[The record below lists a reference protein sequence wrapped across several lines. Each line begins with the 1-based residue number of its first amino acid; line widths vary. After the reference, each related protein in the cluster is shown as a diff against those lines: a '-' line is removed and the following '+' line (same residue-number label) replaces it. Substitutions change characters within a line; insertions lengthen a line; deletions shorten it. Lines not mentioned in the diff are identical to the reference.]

1 MSRPRLF
8 ETQNFERCQDRDSL
22 KASLRESMFKQKF
35 HNPSSV
41 YSITGH
47 QLKALAILEPGH
59 ITVLKASYQN
69 SILKLGNNN
78 VSKLV
83 CRNTLKIQPGS
94 NQDSQ
99 HVGTDFGLC
108 LLIKPQTL
116 LRKTSLGSLDQHKV
130 VDVSLL
136 VKFYK
141 LHRMSID
148 TKFLIQN

>member
-1 MSRPRLF
+1 MSRLRLF

-59 ITVLKASYQN
+59 TTVLKASYRTQHSSQVTITLAN
-69 SILKLGNNN
+69 QCAETL
-78 VSKLV
+78 
-83 CRNTLKIQPGS
+83 LKIQPGS
-94 NQDSQ
+94 NQVSQ
-99 HVGTDFGLC
+99 HIGTDFGLC

-116 LRKTSLGSLDQHKV
+116 LRKTSLGSLDQQKV
-130 VDVSLL
+130 CDVSLL

-141 LHRMSID
+141 LHSMSIN
-148 TKFLIQN
+148 TNSLVQN

>member
-1 MSRPRLF
+1 MSRLRLF

-59 ITVLKASYQN
+59 TTVLKASYQN
-69 SILKLGNNN
+69 STLKLGNIKI
-78 VSKLV
+78 SKLLG
-83 CRNTLKIQPGS
+83 RNNFIIYSGS
-94 NQDSQ
+94 NQVSQ
-99 HVGTDFGLC
+99 HIGTDFGLC

-116 LRKTSLGSLDQHKV
+116 LRKTSLGSLDQQKV
-130 VDVSLL
+130 CDVSLL

-141 LHRMSID
+141 LHSMSIN
-148 TKFLIQN
+148 TNSLVQN